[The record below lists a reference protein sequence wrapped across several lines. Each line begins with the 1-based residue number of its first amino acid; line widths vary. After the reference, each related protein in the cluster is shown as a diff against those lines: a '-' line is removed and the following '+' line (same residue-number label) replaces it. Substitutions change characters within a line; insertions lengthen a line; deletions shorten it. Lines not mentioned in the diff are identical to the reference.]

1 MGGIKEKVLAAHR
14 SGIRTVVLPREN
26 EKDLAEIPAEVARE
40 LTVVLVGH
48 MDEVLPAALERPP
61 VALPVLEEASENGD
75 RAH

>member
-1 MGGIKEKVLAAHR
+1 VI
-14 SGIRTVVLPREN
+14 LPREN
-26 EKDLAEIPAEVARE
+26 EKDLAEIPSEVAGE

-61 VALPVLEEASENGD
+61 VALPVVEETGEDGD